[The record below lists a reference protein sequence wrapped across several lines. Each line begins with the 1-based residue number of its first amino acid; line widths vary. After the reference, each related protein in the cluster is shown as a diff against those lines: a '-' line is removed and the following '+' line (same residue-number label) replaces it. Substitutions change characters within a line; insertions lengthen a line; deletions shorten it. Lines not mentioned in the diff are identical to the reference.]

1 MTTERG
7 GVEHL
12 RRIARVWDD
21 LVPLPVI
28 GRRVGLD
35 AIIGL
40 IPGVGD
46 LAGGAL
52 GIYGMLIAAR
62 LRVSPVVLLRMLL
75 NIAVDTI
82 IGIIPLLGDLFDLGW
97 KSNTRNLALVE
108 QWVDDPARVRRSSVG
123 VLVATGAGVLAL
135 AGFVLWAVV
144 RVITWMFSS
153 VPATWL

>member
-7 GVEHL
+7 GIEHL

-75 NIAVDTI
+75 NIGVDTI
-82 IGIIPLLGDLFDLGW
+82 IGIVPLLGDLFDLGW

-123 VLVATGAGVLAL
+123 VLVATGVGVLAL
-135 AGFVLWAVV
+135 AGFVIWAAV
-144 RVITWMFSS
+144 RVIAWMLSN

>member
-1 MTTERG
+1 MWD
-7 GVEHL
+7 HL
-12 RRIARVWDD
+12 I
-21 LVPLPVI
+21 PLPVI
-28 GRRVGLD
+28 GRRIGLD
-35 AIIGL
+35 GIIGL

-52 GIYGMLIAAR
+52 GLYGMVIAAR

-82 IGIIPLLGDLFDLGW
+82 IGIVPLLGDLFDIGW
-97 KSNTRNLALVE
+97 KANTRNLALVE
-108 QWVDDPARVRRSSVG
+108 HWLDDPARVRRSSVG

-135 AGFVLWAVV
+135 AGFVIWAAA
-144 RVITWMFSS
+144 RLINWMFSS